1 MKEKISYRCYR
12 IIRWF
17 VRLFYPKIT
26 AHGTENL
33 PEDEAFIAVGNHCKM
48 NGPICC
54 ELYFPV
60 ERYTW
65 CAGEMMDLKDVP
77 AYAFQDFWSNKPAY
91 NRWFFRILSYLIAPV
106 SVCVFNNANC
116 IGVYHGARVMSTFR
130 TTVDKLAQGKS
141 VVIFPE
147 HNVPYND
154 ILCEFRERYTDVARM
169 YNKKTGKDICFV
181 PLYIAPAL
189 KGMYFGRPVRFD
201 SSAPKDEERKRINK
215 YLMEEITD
223 IAKALPKHMVVP
235 YPNIPKKEYPVNRK

>member
-1 MKEKISYRCYR
+1 MKEKISCRCYR

-17 VRLFYPKIT
+17 VKLFYPKIT

-33 PEDEAFIAVGNHCKM
+33 PEGEAFIAVGNHCKM
-48 NGPICC
+48 NGPISC

-65 CAGEMMDLKDVP
+65 CAGEMMHLKEVP

-91 NRWFFRILSYLIAPV
+91 SRWFFRILSYLIAPV

-116 IGVYHGARVMSTFR
+116 IGVYHDARVMSTFR
-130 TTVDKLAQGKS
+130 TTVDKLTQGKG

-154 ILCEFRERYTDVARM
+154 ILCEFQERYTDVAGM
-169 YNKKTGKDICFV
+169 YHKKTGNGICFV

-189 KGMYFGRPVRFD
+189 RGMYFGRPVRFD
-201 SSAPKDEERKRINK
+201 SNAPKGEERKRINK

-223 IAKALPKHMVVP
+223 IAKALPKHTVVP